1 MSEPTT
7 DEVIVLSGPIAR
19 IGEGLTKV
27 CQAIAAL
34 ALLAIVAINGA
45 NVVARYF
52 FAKPFPWAEEAMI
65 MFMILGVFTGAIA
78 VTWRNVHI
86 RIDTFVERSSPKV
99 QCIIRIVATLASMF
113 VLLVVAWSS
122 YGIVRLLFEY
132 GQTTDA
138 LEFPMWIPQS
148 FVTISLVVIAILMF
162 TRLVLTKARA

>member
-7 DEVIVLSGPIAR
+7 EVVEPTGPFAQ
-19 IGEGLTKV
+19 IGYALTKV

-34 ALLAIVAINGA
+34 ALLCIVAINGA

-78 VTWRNVHI
+78 VTWRNMHI
-86 RIDTFVERSSPKV
+86 RIDAFVERASPNV
-99 QCIIRIVATLASMF
+99 QRVIRVGATLASMA
-113 VLLVVAWSS
+113 VLFIVAWSS

-148 FVTISLVVIAILMF
+148 CVTIGLVVIALLMF

>member
-1 MSEPTT
+1 MSEPT
-7 DEVIVLSGPIAR
+7 DEVVVISGPVAS
-19 IGEGLTKV
+19 IGEALTKA
-27 CQAIAAL
+27 CQIIAAL
-34 ALLAIVAINGA
+34 ALLVIVAINGA

-65 MFMILGVFTGAIA
+65 MFMILGVFSGAIA
-78 VTWRNVHI
+78 VTWRNLHI
-86 RIDTFVERSSPKV
+86 RIDTFVERSSPTLQRV
-99 QCIIRIVATLASMF
+99 IRIAATFASMF

-122 YGIVRLLFEY
+122 YGIVRLLYEY

-148 FVTISLVVIAILMF
+148 FVTIGLVVIALLMF

>member
-1 MSEPTT
+1 MLFRS
-7 DEVIVLSGPIAR
+7 
-19 IGEGLTKV
+19 
-27 CQAIAAL
+27 
-34 ALLAIVAINGA
+34 INGA

-78 VTWRNVHI
+78 VTWRNIHI
-86 RIDTFVERSSPKV
+86 RIDTFVERSSIPV
-99 QCIIRIVATLASMF
+99 QRIIRIAATLASMA
-113 VLLVVAWSS
+113 VLFIVAWSS

-148 FVTISLVVIAILMF
+148 FVTIGLVVIAILMF

>member
-7 DEVIVLSGPIAR
+7 DEVIILSGPIAS
-19 IGEGLTKV
+19 IGESLTKV
-27 CQAIAAL
+27 CQVIAAL
-34 ALLAIVAINGA
+34 ALLCIVAINFA

-65 MFMILGVFTGAIA
+65 MFMILGVFAGAIA
-78 VTWRNVHI
+78 VTWRNIHI
-86 RIDTFVERSSPKV
+86 RIDTFVERSAPNM
-99 QCIIRIVATLASMF
+99 QRILRVVATLASMF

-122 YGIVRLLFEY
+122 YGIVRLLHEY

-148 FVTISLVVIAILMF
+148 FVTIGLVVIAILMF

>member
-1 MSEPTT
+1 MSEST
-7 DEVIVLSGPIAR
+7 DEVIVLSGPVAR
-19 IGEGLTKV
+19 IGECLAKA
-27 CQAIAAL
+27 CQIIAAL

-86 RIDTFVERSSPKV
+86 RIDTFVERCAPTV
-99 QCIIRIVATLASMF
+99 QRIIRVVATFASMF

-122 YGIVRLLFEY
+122 YGIVRLLYEY

-148 FVTISLVVIAILMF
+148 FVTIGLVVIAILMF
-162 TRLVLTKARA
+162 ARLVLTKAGA

>member
-1 MSEPTT
+1 MSESTE
-7 DEVIVLSGPIAR
+7 EVVVLTGPIAS
-19 IGEGLTKV
+19 IGEGLTKS
-27 CQAIAAL
+27 CQVIAAL
-34 ALLAIVAINGA
+34 ALLCIVAINGA

-78 VTWRNVHI
+78 VTWRNLHI
-86 RIDTFVERSSPKV
+86 RIDTFVERSGPTLQRV
-99 QCIIRIVATLASMF
+99 LRVLATLASMF

-122 YGIVRLLFEY
+122 YGIVRLLHEY

-148 FVTISLVVIAILMF
+148 FVTIGLVVIALMMF
-162 TRLVLTKARA
+162 TRLVLSKARA

>member
-1 MSEPTT
+1 MSEPT
-7 DEVIVLSGPIAR
+7 DEVVVISGPVAS
-19 IGEGLTKV
+19 IGEALTKA
-27 CQAIAAL
+27 CQIIAAL
-34 ALLAIVAINGA
+34 ALLVIVAINGA

-65 MFMILGVFTGAIA
+65 MFMILGVFSGAIA
-78 VTWRNVHI
+78 VTWRNLHI
-86 RIDTFVERSSPKV
+86 RIDTFVERSPPTLQRV
-99 QCIIRIVATLASMF
+99 IRIAAAFASMF

-122 YGIVRLLFEY
+122 YGIVRLLYEY

-148 FVTISLVVIAILMF
+148 FVTIGLVVIALLMF

>member
-1 MSEPTT
+1 MSEPT
-7 DEVIVLSGPIAR
+7 DEVVVISGPVAS
-19 IGEGLTKV
+19 IGEALTKA
-27 CQAIAAL
+27 CQIIAAL
-34 ALLAIVAINGA
+34 ALLVIVAINGA

-65 MFMILGVFTGAIA
+65 MFMILGVFSGAIA
-78 VTWRNVHI
+78 VTWRNLHI
-86 RIDTFVERSSPKV
+86 RIDTFVERSSPTLQRV
-99 QCIIRIVATLASMF
+99 IRIAAAFASMF

-122 YGIVRLLFEY
+122 YGIVRLLYEY

-148 FVTISLVVIAILMF
+148 FVTIGLVVIALLMF

>member
-1 MSEPTT
+1 MSEPT
-7 DEVIVLSGPIAR
+7 DEVVVLSGPVAS
-19 IGEGLTKV
+19 IGESLTKA
-27 CQAIAAL
+27 CQIIAAL

-65 MFMILGVFTGAIA
+65 MFMVLGVFAGAIA
-78 VTWRNVHI
+78 VTWRNIHI
-86 RIDTFVERSSPKV
+86 RIDTFVERSSPNV
-99 QCIIRIVATLASMF
+99 ERIIRVAATFASMF

-122 YGIVRLLFEY
+122 FGIVRLLYEY
-132 GQTTDA
+132 DQTTDA

-148 FVTISLVVIAILMF
+148 FVTIGLVVIALLMF

>member
-1 MSEPTT
+1 MSEPTEAT
-7 DEVIVLSGPIAR
+7 ELTGPAAS
-19 IGEGLTKV
+19 IGDGLTRA

-34 ALLAIVAINGA
+34 ALLCIVAINGA

-78 VTWRNVHI
+78 VTWRNIHI
-86 RIDTFVERSSPKV
+86 RIDTFVERSSDTV
-99 QCIIRIVATLASMF
+99 QRAIRVVATLASMA
-113 VLLVVAWSS
+113 VLFIVAWSS

-148 FVTISLVVIAILMF
+148 FVTIGLIVIALLML
-162 TRLVLTKARA
+162 TRLALTKARA

>member
-1 MSEPTT
+1 MSEPSP
-7 DEVIVLSGPIAR
+7 ESFEPSGPIAS
-19 IGEGLTKV
+19 IGDGLTRA

-34 ALLAIVAINGA
+34 ALLCIVIINGA

-78 VTWRNVHI
+78 VTWRNIHI
-86 RIDTFVERSSPKV
+86 RIDTFVERSSIPV
-99 QCIIRIVATLASMF
+99 QRIIRIAATLASMA
-113 VLLVVAWSS
+113 VLFIVAWSS

-148 FVTISLVVIAILMF
+148 FVTIGLIVIALLML
-162 TRLVLTKARA
+162 TRLALTKARA

>member
-1 MSEPTT
+1 MSEPNT
-7 DEVIVLSGPIAR
+7 EAVEPSGPVAGICDS
-19 IGEGLTKV
+19 LTKV

-34 ALLAIVAINGA
+34 ALLCIVAINGA

-65 MFMILGVFTGAIA
+65 MFMIFGVFAGAIA
-78 VTWRNVHI
+78 VTWRNMHI
-86 RIDTFVERSSPKV
+86 RIDTFVERAAPNV
-99 QCIIRIVATLASMF
+99 QRVIRVVATLASMA
-113 VLLVVAWSS
+113 VLFIVSWSS
-122 YGIVRLLFEY
+122 FGIVRLLLEY

-148 FVTISLVVIAILMF
+148 FVTIGLVVIALLMF

>member
-1 MSEPTT
+1 MSEPT
-7 DEVIVLSGPIAR
+7 DEVVVLSGPVASIA
-19 IGEGLTKV
+19 EGLTKA
-27 CQAIAAL
+27 CQIIAAL

-65 MFMILGVFTGAIA
+65 MFMILGVFAGAIA
-78 VTWRNVHI
+78 VTWRNLHI
-86 RIDTFVERSSPKV
+86 RIDTFVERSSPTLQRV
-99 QCIIRIVATLASMF
+99 IRIAATLASMF

-122 YGIVRLLFEY
+122 YGIVRLLYEY

-148 FVTISLVVIAILMF
+148 FVTIGLVVIAILIF
-162 TRLVLTKARA
+162 ARLVLTKARA

>member
-1 MSEPTT
+1 MSEPTN
-7 DEVIVLSGPIAR
+7 DDVIVLSGPIAT
-19 IGEGLTKV
+19 IGEGLTKA

-78 VTWRNVHI
+78 VTWRNLHI
-86 RIDTFVERSSPKV
+86 RIDTFVERSAPNV
-99 QCIIRIVATLASMF
+99 QRIIRVVAAFASMF

-148 FVTISLVVIAILMF
+148 FVTISLVVIAILIF

>member
-1 MSEPTT
+1 MSEATEAT
-7 DEVIVLSGPIAR
+7 ELTGPAAS
-19 IGEGLTKV
+19 IGDGLTRA

-34 ALLAIVAINGA
+34 ALLCIVAINGA

-78 VTWRNVHI
+78 VTWRNIHI
-86 RIDTFVERSSPKV
+86 RIDTFVERSSDTV
-99 QCIIRIVATLASMF
+99 QRAIRVVATLASMA
-113 VLLVVAWSS
+113 VLFIVAWSS

-148 FVTISLVVIAILMF
+148 FVTIGLIVIALLML
-162 TRLVLTKARA
+162 TRLALTKARA

>member
-1 MSEPTT
+1 MSEPT
-7 DEVIVLSGPIAR
+7 DEVVVLSGPVAS
-19 IGEGLTKV
+19 IGECLTKA
-27 CQAIAAL
+27 CQIIAAL

-65 MFMILGVFTGAIA
+65 MFMILGVFSGAIA
-78 VTWRNVHI
+78 VTWRNLHI
-86 RIDTFVERSSPKV
+86 RIDTFVERSSPTLQRV
-99 QCIIRIVATLASMF
+99 IRIAAAFASMF

-122 YGIVRLLFEY
+122 YGIVRLLYEY

-148 FVTISLVVIAILMF
+148 FVTIGLVVIALLMF